1 MYSPRLY
8 KSRGSYILY
17 KPTVQTFGTVNWHT
31 LFWYRHTH
39 MTFPPPGEWTVGNQ
53 RQGCPGGI
61 FNEYVYPWIIVL
73 CTASGCTDINE

>member
-8 KSRGSYILY
+8 KFRDSHVLY

-39 MTFPPPGEWTVGNQ
+39 MTFPLPGKIMINWLDVKLILKLIDEL
-53 RQGCPGGI
+53 
-61 FNEYVYPWIIVL
+61 FIV
-73 CTASGCTDINE
+73 